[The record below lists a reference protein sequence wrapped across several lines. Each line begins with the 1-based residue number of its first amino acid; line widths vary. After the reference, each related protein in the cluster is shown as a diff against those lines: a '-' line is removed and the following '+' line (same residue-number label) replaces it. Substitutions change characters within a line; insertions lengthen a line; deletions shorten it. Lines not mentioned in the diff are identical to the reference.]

1 MPAFSTIALASIA
14 AAGIGTSVAQG
25 EQSRRAGKRALRDQ
39 ASAQRSALDQAQ
51 SERLRA
57 DQAARAAN
65 RANPDPTALL
75 QAEQDALGRGPGTS
89 LSGAGGVDP
98 SRLKLGRQTLLGG

>member
-14 AAGIGTSVAQG
+14 AAGIGASVAQG

-51 SERLRA
+51 SERIRA

-65 RANPDPTALL
+65 RQNPDPSALL
-75 QAEQDALGRGPGTS
+75 EAEMNAGRGGSTLLTGP
-89 LSGAGGVDP
+89 AGVDP
-98 SRLKLGRQTLLGG
+98 SRLKLGRQSLLGG